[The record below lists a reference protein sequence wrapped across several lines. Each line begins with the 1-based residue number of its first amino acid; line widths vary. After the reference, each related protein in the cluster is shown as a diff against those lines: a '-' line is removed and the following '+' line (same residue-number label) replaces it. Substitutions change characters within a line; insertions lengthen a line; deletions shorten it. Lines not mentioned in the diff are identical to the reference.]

1 MLTQLCYWVDR
12 SNLEATLQVAP
23 NKGSWLGEPSPKVG
37 PGKTTA
43 QLSAFRNAL
52 SAFAATA

>member
-1 MLTQLCYWVDR
+1 
-12 SNLEATLQVAP
+12 LEATLQVAP
-23 NKGSWLGEPSPKVG
+23 NKGSWPGEPSPKVG